1 MDVNQAKQEHLLALK
16 GILSSLY
23 QQIDRDSRRCV
34 WNIKEAKNLFVHRL
48 LSYVQSAATG
58 SDVNI
63 YSRKL

>member
-16 GILSSLY
+16 GILSSLH
-23 QQIDRDSRRCV
+23 QQIVHDSQRCV
-34 WNIKEAKNLFVHRL
+34 RNIKEAKNLFVHRL

-58 SDVNI
+58 SDAYI